1 MILADI
7 GNLSMNV
14 QRYSLVSISY
24 IKKPTY
30 QIYQMI
36 IIWRFP
42 KSWGYPTQSSI
53 GSQDFHDKPS
63 ILAHM
68 FSDRVPLYIP
78 KMIIS
83 YHIPLSHIHLY
94 HTIRIPMI
102 YFCIP
107 NCFPTSHPYDPCRGW
122 SSPGSASMVRLLVRR
137 WRRAV
142 CRASTSARRAQE
154 TRGIRMGSE
163 LGDGRMDHSG
173 FIKFYKPKWSI

>member
-1 MILADI
+1 
-7 GNLSMNV
+7 
-14 QRYSLVSISY
+14 
-24 IKKPTY
+24 
-30 QIYQMI
+30 
-36 IIWRFP
+36 
-42 KSWGYPTQSSI
+42 
-53 GSQDFHDKPS
+53 
-63 ILAHM
+63 M

-102 YFCIP
+102 YVCIP

-173 FIKFYKPKWSI
+173 FIKFYKPKWSIWMHMRSPSTLWLCQNSYWTWPFSSLIYPWKMVIFQFVM